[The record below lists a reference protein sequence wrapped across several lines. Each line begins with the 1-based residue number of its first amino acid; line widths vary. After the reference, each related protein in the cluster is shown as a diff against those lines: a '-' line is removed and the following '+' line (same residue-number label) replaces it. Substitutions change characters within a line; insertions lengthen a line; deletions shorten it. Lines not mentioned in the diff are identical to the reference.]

1 MTVANP
7 LVAAQQESESSFW
20 AGTGVG
26 EDISDLSQ
34 AIGEGS
40 WVQGSLAGVGLAGDV
55 LFTVT
60 NPIAAG
66 VSIVVGWIIEHIYPL
81 DEMLEQLTGDADA
94 VIAGSQ
100 TWTNISNAYTQQATS
115 LNDYLTA
122 DMADQAGQTADA
134 WRTRAG
140 KLAGG
145 MNAMSAAAANIAKGL
160 EISAAIV
167 QFVHD
172 MVRDAISEAIG
183 MFFEAA
189 AEEIFSLGLGTP
201 AVVAQIGTWVAD
213 KVSMLASKAKDL
225 VNSFEAL
232 SELLKKIEP
241 GVTKLMNGLKK
252 LDLSDW
258 AESKGTQVGRDI
270 KNHMSGSTPKHHATT
285 LTAAHT
291 TSSTSGGGAT
301 NASTTTN
308 SSSHSTTSSAGGGH
322 STTNTSS
329 SGGAGSPGSGSGGS
343 GTSYH
348 GIDPIHGDTTG
359 TTSSSSAHS
368 STSSSAGATHTSS
381 SSPAASTSSTPAS
394 ASMADA
400 AGGSHTRAGTT
411 TPQADTPATTPA
423 VPTTDASYH
432 GIDPIHGDTT
442 STPSA
447 HNTTHADTTR
457 ADAGSG
463 ADSPRAG
470 SSGPEGTHASG
481 PEADTGRTEAGAPDA
496 GSSRTNDTDTGRAD
510 SGSAPAEADGTHTGD
525 GADADSSRPAQHDT
539 ESADRDAQT
548 TPARTDADQ
557 PDPTARDGS
566 SPETGQDTGR
576 SERPGQPTGEGAG
589 PHSSRTG
596 SPDADTPDA
605 NNPHSER
612 APETDQPDTQHAND
626 TGDGKTGTDSEP
638 GNTNPNNTSTDT
650 HGRSDTDTDTH
661 GRSDADAD
669 PGSNRP
675 ADHDP
680 QQHQPDEHGK
690 QTPDEHPKDPE
701 SPEPEHPKGQEPDPE
716 RPKGQEPESVSAR
729 RDPEDNNSHSNAAA
743 AEATTPHTKTDDTPD
758 PTGNHKDTPDTD
770 TTSNHSNNDGDAS
783 SHDAHDSEPPSDSDG
798 HVHFNENDV
807 PTPPQETFDTSRYAY
822 NDPEVARWADETSA
836 ATGLSRD
843 GVIGTYD
850 YTTNNGYSTMNPALR
865 GSPDAPL
872 TPEVQARIDNTLKGM
887 DELPPVPGT
896 TYRGTNLPDD
906 VYHSLKDGAK
916 EYVDQGFLSSSK
928 EGNIADTFK
937 GNSNNA
943 VVFTIEGHSGVD
955 VNPFSAHKGEAEI
968 LFRPGTTFKVTKAE
982 LGADGILR
990 VEMTE
995 V

>member
-66 VSIVVGWIIEHIYPL
+66 VSIVVGWIIEHISPL

-100 TWTNISNAYTQQATS
+100 TWTNIADAYTQQATS

-189 AEEIFSLGLGTP
+189 AEEIFSLGLATP
-201 AVVAQIGTWVAD
+201 VVAGQISTWVAD

-270 KNHMSGSTPKHHATT
+270 KNHMSGSTPKHHTTT

-291 TSSTSGGGAT
+291 STSGGRGNST
-301 NASTTTN
+301 STTSSHSTTST

-322 STTNTSS
+322 STTSTSS
-329 SGGAGSPGSGSGGS
+329 SGGAGSPGSSSGGS

-359 TTSSSSAHS
+359 TTP
-368 STSSSAGATHTSS
+368 

-432 GIDPIHGDTT
+432 GIDPIHGDTAGAP
-442 STPSA
+442 SSA

-457 ADAGSG
+457 ADAGATGDTS
-463 ADSPRAG
+463 RAG
-470 SSGPEGTHASG
+470 SSGPEGARTSS
-481 PEADTGRTEAGAPDA
+481 PEADTGRAEAGDPDS

-510 SGSAPAEADGTHTGD
+510 SGNAPAEADGTHTGD

-539 ESADRDAQT
+539 EPAGRDAET

-557 PDPTARDGS
+557 PDTTTRDGS
-566 SPETGQDTGR
+566 SPETGQDTGHP
-576 SERPGQPTGEGAG
+576 ERPDQPTPTGDSAG
-589 PHSSRTG
+589 PHPSRTG
-596 SPDADTPDA
+596 SPDTDTPDA
-605 NNPHSER
+605 SNPHSER
-612 APETDQPDTQHAND
+612 APESDRPDTQHAND
-626 TGDGKTGTDSEP
+626 TGDGKTGSDSDP
-638 GNTNPNNTSTDT
+638 GNTNPNDT
-650 HGRSDTDTDTH
+650 GTDTDTH

-675 ADHDP
+675 GDQDP
-680 QQHQPDEHGK
+680 QQHQPDEH
-690 QTPDEHPKDPE
+690 PRDPE
-701 SPEPEHPKGQEPDPE
+701 SPDSERPKGQEPDPE
-716 RPKGQEPESVSAR
+716 RPRDPESPDSERPKGQEPDPEHPKGQEPESVSAR

-743 AEATTPHTKTDDTPD
+743 ADTTTPHTKTDDTPD

-770 TTSNHSNNDGDAS
+770 TTSSHSNDDGEAS

-798 HVHFNENDV
+798 HVHFDKKDV
-807 PTPPQETFDTSRYAY
+807 PTPPQETFDTPRYAY

-937 GNSNNA
+937 DNSNNA

-968 LFRPGTTFKVTKAE
+968 LFRPGTTFKVTE
-982 LGADGILR
+982 SSVGADGILY
-990 VEMTE
+990 VKMTE

>member
-100 TWTNISNAYTQQATS
+100 TWTNIADAYTQQATS
-115 LNDYLTA
+115 LNDYLIA

-189 AEEIFSLGLGTP
+189 AEEIFSLGLATP
-201 AVVAQIGTWVAD
+201 VVAGQISTWVAD

-232 SELLKKIEP
+232 SGLLKKIEP
-241 GVTKLMNGLKK
+241 GVTKLMEGLKK

-258 AESKGTQVGRDI
+258 AESKGTQVGRNI
-270 KNHMSGSTPKHHATT
+270 KNHMSGSTPKHHTTT

-348 GIDPIHGDTTG
+348 GIDPIHGDASG
-359 TTSSSSAHS
+359 TTP
-368 STSSSAGATHTSS
+368 
-381 SSPAASTSSTPAS
+381 SSPAASTSSSAPAS
-394 ASMADA
+394 ASMADT

-423 VPTTDASYH
+423 VPATDASYH

-442 STPSA
+442 STPSSA
-447 HNTTHADTTR
+447 RNTTTAH

-470 SSGPEGTHASG
+470 SSGPEGTHTSG
-481 PEADTGRTEAGAPDA
+481 PETR
-496 GSSRTNDTDTGRAD
+496 
-510 SGSAPAEADGTHTGD
+510 
-525 GADADSSRPAQHDT
+525 
-539 ESADRDAQT
+539 
-548 TPARTDADQ
+548 
-557 PDPTARDGS
+557 
-566 SPETGQDTGR
+566 QDTGR
-576 SERPGQPTGEGAG
+576 SERPDQPTPTGDSAG

-596 SPDADTPDA
+596 SPDTDTPDA
-605 NNPHSER
+605 SNPHSER
-612 APETDQPDTQHAND
+612 APETDRPGTQHAND
-626 TGDGKTGTDSEP
+626 TGDGKTGADSDP
-638 GNTNPNNTSTDT
+638 GNTNPNNT
-650 HGRSDTDTDTH
+650 GTDTDTH

-675 ADHDP
+675 ANQDT
-680 QQHQPDEHGK
+680 QQHQPDKHGK
-690 QTPDEHPKDPE
+690 QAPDQHPR
-701 SPEPEHPKGQEPDPE
+701 EPDSPDPE

-743 AEATTPHTKTDDTPD
+743 ADTTTPHTKTNDTPD

-770 TTSNHSNNDGDAS
+770 TTHNSDTDTNNDHAHDDKTEGGDDRGHDDGHHHDQDEDGPDHERDQHDDDADG
-783 SHDAHDSEPPSDSDG
+783 SHDGDVDTGDDGNGFDVHNSRDVPALFEHREELIDHRNALEQQLDEHMPEGYTSKDFNVSNRKNTIDDLGRSGYDPDDLDELEDTAKELTDTRREIRDTSARIGEVGGEKYLAEQGTPVLDEWAIDNNKDLNNGTVPGGYTDGASRSAPDKDG
-798 HVHFNENDV
+798 HSSDFYIEEYKGADARISSREVQTHHENMAKQGSDAYARDHLLTDPRFAQYFNDHPRLWEDIKNGDTQLHYRVISTRTPDGSPHVTDKIFKLVDPENNVGPEVRDHLQRMIDEIRAQGQQP
-807 PTPPQETFDTSRYAY
+807 PTP
-822 NDPEVARWADETSA
+822 
-836 ATGLSRD
+836 
-843 GVIGTYD
+843 
-850 YTTNNGYSTMNPALR
+850 
-865 GSPDAPL
+865 
-872 TPEVQARIDNTLKGM
+872 
-887 DELPPVPGT
+887 
-896 TYRGTNLPDD
+896 
-906 VYHSLKDGAK
+906 
-916 EYVDQGFLSSSK
+916 
-928 EGNIADTFK
+928 
-937 GNSNNA
+937 
-943 VVFTIEGHSGVD
+943 
-955 VNPFSAHKGEAEI
+955 
-968 LFRPGTTFKVTKAE
+968 
-982 LGADGILR
+982 
-990 VEMTE
+990 
-995 V
+995 